1 MVTEIKEVE
10 QKKTNYYVKNKDL
23 IIEIQKL
30 QETNIFS
37 DTLGKYI
44 IQIVNGLSHRPNF
57 NGYSYLDDMKSEA
70 HVAIIKGLKN
80 FNLEK
85 SNNPFAYIT
94 QIAWNAFIAFI
105 GHEKKKSKTK
115 KRLFDLKEIIQEDD
129 SMNAINYSYYCEM
142 EIFEDID
149 NEPNVKKEELQICED
164 ND

>member
-1 MVTEIKEVE
+1 MSLDLNE
-10 QKKTNYYVKNKDL
+10 KTNKNNYYVKNKDL
-23 IIEIQKL
+23 LVEIEKL
-30 QETNIFS
+30 QQTNQFS

-57 NGYSYLDDMKSEA
+57 NGYTYIEDMKSEA
-70 HVAIIKGLKN
+70 HVAIIKGLRN

-105 GHEKKKSKTK
+105 GNEKKKSKTK

-129 SMNAINYSYYCEM
+129 SLCAINYSYYCEI
-142 EIFEDID
+142 EIFD
-149 NEPNVKKEELQICED
+149 VEEEGPVVSQDDLEICEEE
-164 ND
+164 